1 MSSLSGKKIL
11 CRADSSPLI
20 GTGHIRRIEVLASEL
35 RKNGAEITFAAR
47 QCQDVEGADLITFL
61 SKKGYVV
68 NIMPTAKILFDPND
82 YTTWLGKSVSEDI
95 DETFQDS
102 TYDLCIIDHYGITS
116 TWHNAARKYS
126 SKLLAMDD
134 EGKADLS
141 VNILV
146 NQNYYTDI
154 KERYFN
160 AAGDDTTYL
169 LGPDY
174 AFLRDEFIEA
184 RDKVSLR
191 TNLNT
196 LLVML
201 GGADPQNITR
211 QIIEGLD
218 VDPNVKVIVVVGQAY
233 GGKRR
238 DELESLTH
246 SKGFELYFNTDKIA
260 DLMAR
265 ADFAIG
271 AGGTSSWERCCMKL
285 PAATFS
291 LATNQI
297 EISSHLAT
305 TGAVI
310 DLGSSDKFESDKL
323 NEHITMLKNQPELIK
338 NMSNCASHICDG
350 LGKNHIVEKIYS
362 LIK

>member
-1 MSSLSGKKIL
+1 M
-11 CRADSSPLI
+11 
-20 GTGHIRRIEVLASEL
+20 
-35 RKNGAEITFAAR
+35 
-47 QCQDVEGADLITFL
+47 
-61 SKKGYVV
+61 
-68 NIMPTAKILFDPND
+68 
-82 YTTWLGKSVSEDI
+82 
-95 DETFQDS
+95 
-102 TYDLCIIDHYGITS
+102 
-116 TWHNAARKYS
+116 
-126 SKLLAMDD
+126 
-134 EGKADLS
+134 
-141 VNILV
+141 
-146 NQNYYTDI
+146 
-154 KERYFN
+154 
-160 AAGDDTTYL
+160 
-169 LGPDY
+169 
-174 AFLRDEFIEA
+174 RDEFIEA

-218 VDPNVKVIVVVGQAY
+218 VDHSLKVMVVVGQAY
-233 GGKRR
+233 GNKRR

-246 SKGFELYFNTDKIA
+246 SKSFELYYNTDKIA

-310 DLGSSDKFESDKL
+310 DLGSFDKFDIDKL
-323 NEHITMLKNQPELIK
+323 NNVITKLKNQPELIEG
-338 NMSNCASHICDG
+338 MSNRASHICDG
-350 LGKNHIVEKIYS
+350 RGKNHIVEKIYS
-362 LIK
+362 LVR